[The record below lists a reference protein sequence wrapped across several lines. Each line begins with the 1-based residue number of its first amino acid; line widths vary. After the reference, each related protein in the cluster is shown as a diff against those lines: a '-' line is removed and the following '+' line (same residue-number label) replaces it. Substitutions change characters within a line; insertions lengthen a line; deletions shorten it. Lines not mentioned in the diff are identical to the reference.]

1 MEWRM
6 NTNVGTAETPSMRAR
21 LSALWV
27 FILFNMAF
35 ADIFSFTYPG
45 SLKEVMTGYAGGV
58 HVTPGF
64 LLAAALVTEIPIAMV
79 VLSRILRRGVNRWA
93 NIVAAVA
100 TIAYVI
106 GGGSAT
112 PHYIFFAAIQVAC
125 ALVVVRCAWKWRE
138 PDTSTIPAARVGVV
152 G

>member
-1 MEWRM
+1 M
-6 NTNVGTAETPSMRAR
+6 NTNVRTAGTSSMPAR
-21 LSALWV
+21 LSTLWV

-35 ADIFSFTYPG
+35 ADIFSFMYPG
-45 SLKEVMTGYAGGV
+45 HLKEVMTGYAGGV

-93 NIVAAVA
+93 NIVAAVV

-112 PHYIFFAAIQVAC
+112 PHYVFFAAMMVAC
-125 ALVVVRCAWKWRE
+125 ALLVVWCASKWRE
-138 PDTSTIPAARVGVV
+138 PVTSTIAAARVDVV
-152 G
+152 T

>member
-1 MEWRM
+1 M
-6 NTNVGTAETPSMRAR
+6 NTSVRTAGTPSMTAR

-35 ADIFSFTYPG
+35 ADIFSFMHPG
-45 SLKEVMTGYAGGV
+45 HLKEVMTGYAGGV

-64 LLAAALVTEIPIAMV
+64 LLTAALVTEIPIAMV

-93 NIVAAVA
+93 NIVAAVV

-112 PHYIFFAAIQVAC
+112 PHYIFFAAMMVAC
-125 ALVVVRCAWKWRE
+125 SLLVVWYAWKWRE
-138 PDTSTIPAARVGVV
+138 PDASMIPAAEVDVV
-152 G
+152 R